1 MEALG
6 LYVGSLKPDSDQD
19 GVHKEIFRFVQWCG
33 SDRLFKDVAPL
44 EVEEYSN
51 KVGGGA
57 TRPQATGRLQIVKKF
72 LSYAAKKEMIT
83 ANLAREIKVRVPK
96 TRGTNKGQYAQQLNQ
111 LTPEGHAQLVD
122 QLERLKAERGL
133 IAIQIRKAA
142 ADKDVRENVPLEAA
156 REQLGYVE
164 SRIRNLEAALRSSVV
179 MDSSQQQVVQNVKV
193 GMRVSVKDL
202 SSGREMSYM
211 LVSAFEANPLEGRIS
226 DLSPMGKALVGHA
239 KGQEI
244 EANTPRGKIRYRIL
258 KIST

>member
-51 KVGGGA
+51 KVGRGA

-96 TRGTNKGQYAQQLNQ
+96 TRGTNKGQDAQQLNQ

-164 SRIRNLEAALRSSVV
+164 SRIRNLEATLC
-179 MDSSQQQVVQNVKV
+179 
-193 GMRVSVKDL
+193 G
-202 SSGREMSYM
+202 
-211 LVSAFEANPLEGRIS
+211 P
-226 DLSPMGKALVGHA
+226 PW
-239 KGQEI
+239 
-244 EANTPRGKIRYRIL
+244 
-258 KIST
+258 